1 MKKVTSLLALLTA
14 AMLTLAT
21 SAMASDLKV
30 LKIGGN
36 YSHIESLVNGVA
48 TTEGGGSIDTSY
60 LDGRPLDYLYC
71 VDLFTNV
78 YVPADYSNTTVNNN
92 ALIHGNPVTNA
103 GGIAY
108 LLGKYGVGGEGDQ
121 AIALQA
127 AIWHEINGTGVYD
140 LNTKAYGESSD
151 IATKYNTYITEAGK
165 YSGDISKFT
174 WINPGNG
181 SGNAYQGLV
190 TNSPNPEPST
200 YALMCIGGV
209 FVMFRLWKSRKASAL
224 SA

>member
-1 MKKVTSLLALLTA
+1 MKKVISVLALLAA

-21 SAMASDLKV
+21 SAMASDLK
-30 LKIGGN
+30 IGGT
-36 YSHIESLVNGVA
+36 YSGILSLVYNKP

-60 LDGRPLDYLYC
+60 LDGRKLDYLYC
-71 VDLFTNV
+71 VDLFTNI

-92 ALIHGNPVTNA
+92 ALIHGNKVTNA

-108 LLGKYGVGGEGDQ
+108 LLGKYGVGGQGDQ

-140 LNTKAYGESSD
+140 LNIGSGGYESTSA
-151 IATKYNTYITEAGK
+151 IATTYNQYINEAAAN
-165 YSGDISKFT
+165 SGDVSKFL
-174 WINPGNG
+174 WINPDNG
-181 SGNAYQGLV
+181 SGNQYQGLV

-200 YALMCIGGV
+200 YILMFIGGL
-209 FVMFRLWKSRKASAL
+209 FVAFQLRKSRVEVHPTR
-224 SA
+224 